1 MSGGPARFHEEFFID
16 RINEAARSHGHR
28 GLSDAEKRFVIA
40 PAFASEDAYLEAFG
54 TGDDAAERFRRF
66 SELCM
71 ALLDYS
77 YQDMIGVDVAPVVRA
92 DGTPLT
98 EDQRR
103 RRKLIEDDF
112 LERYGRRSL
121 SQRDIS
127 DAVDWWKENN
137 RGLYSTSNS
146 MLSGLVQ
153 NWYLEKGRPS
163 ADGNSGR
170 DLEVAAAKSAIKQG
184 CGLGAILALPMYLAA
199 IPFACQRLVRS
210 RNQGGIKR
218 WRKH

>member
-1 MSGGPARFHEEFFID
+1 
-16 RINEAARSHGHR
+16 
-28 GLSDAEKRFVIA
+28 
-40 PAFASEDAYLEAFG
+40 
-54 TGDDAAERFRRF
+54 
-66 SELCM
+66 M

-103 RRKLIEDDF
+103 RRKLIQDDF

-153 NWYLEKGRPS
+153 NWYLEKGAAVGRWQFRP
-163 ADGNSGR
+163 G
-170 DLEVAAAKSAIKQG
+170 
-184 CGLGAILALPMYLAA
+184 P
-199 IPFACQRLVRS
+199 
-210 RNQGGIKR
+210 
-218 WRKH
+218 

>member
-1 MSGGPARFHEEFFID
+1 MKEFFID

-40 PAFASEDAYLEAFG
+40 PAFASKDAYLEAFG

-77 YQDMIGVDVAPVVRA
+77 YQDMIGVDVAPVVRP

-127 DAVDWWKENN
+127 DAVDWWKEII
-137 RGLYSTSNS
+137 
-146 MLSGLVQ
+146 
-153 NWYLEKGRPS
+153 
-163 ADGNSGR
+163 
-170 DLEVAAAKSAIKQG
+170 VAFT
-184 CGLGAILALPMYLAA
+184 ALQTR
-199 IPFACQRLVRS
+199 CCRV
-210 RNQGGIKR
+210 
-218 WRKH
+218 